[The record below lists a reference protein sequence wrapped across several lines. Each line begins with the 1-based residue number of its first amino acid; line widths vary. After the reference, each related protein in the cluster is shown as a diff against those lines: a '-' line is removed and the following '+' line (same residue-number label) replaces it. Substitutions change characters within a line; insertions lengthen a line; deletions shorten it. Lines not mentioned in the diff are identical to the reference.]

1 MVVNQQLT
9 ITRTIGQ
16 GVGFERTRRITGYC
30 ASMQR
35 FCDAKKAELKDRVKH
50 TTAGGKAAC

>member
-1 MVVNQQLT
+1 MAQ
-9 ITRTIGQ
+9 RTIGQ

-30 ASMQR
+30 ASVQR

-50 TTAGGKAAC
+50 ATADAQGSAVAA